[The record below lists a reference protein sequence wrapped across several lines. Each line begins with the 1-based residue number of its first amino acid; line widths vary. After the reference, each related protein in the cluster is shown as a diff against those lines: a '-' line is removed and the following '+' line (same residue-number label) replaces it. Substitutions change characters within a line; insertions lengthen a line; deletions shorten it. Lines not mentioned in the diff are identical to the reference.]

1 MGINVC
7 FRPQSEHRKI
17 DNLFGPI
24 LEDWLYDDVSI
35 TAKTE
40 GNQIVFPVA
49 SPYRGD
55 ESNTIVGTIDNDY
68 VSLLA
73 GELVNNP
80 DGSQG
85 VNLENELR
93 LYINS
98 DTTEISSNGKVVLL
112 YEVSEDYGEGII
124 YDYRDGYILKRLSDE
139 AVSEIST
146 DNIDF
151 GECYYTER

>member
-40 GNQIVFPVA
+40 GNQIIFPVA

-85 VNLENELR
+85 VNLETN
-93 LYINS
+93 Y
-98 DTTEISSNGKVVLL
+98 VF
-112 YEVSEDYGEGII
+112 
-124 YDYRDGYILKRLSDE
+124 
-139 AVSEIST
+139 IST
-146 DNIDF
+146 ATRQR
-151 GECYYTER
+151 YHLTEKWCCCMKCLKTTARA